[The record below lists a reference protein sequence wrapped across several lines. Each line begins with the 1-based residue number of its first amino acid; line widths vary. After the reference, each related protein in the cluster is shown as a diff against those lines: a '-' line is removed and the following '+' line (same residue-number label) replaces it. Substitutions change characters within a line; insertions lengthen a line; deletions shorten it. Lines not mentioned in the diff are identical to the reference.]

1 MIKLARFLIFSMK
14 AYGFTLIESLIA
26 IVVLIFGFSILISA
40 QNYFMVSSF
49 ATFEEVD
56 IHSVAKNVSILLS
69 ERAKELSNFQG
80 DLRAFLNLYN
90 LSNNSLKLSMFD
102 SFRISVNTEIIS
114 KVVGEDVIN
123 FKKVSF
129 VVFGSKLSK
138 SFEVLLPLYTGE

>member
-1 MIKLARFLIFSMK
+1 MIKLVRFLIFSMK

-40 QNYFMVSSF
+40 QNYFIISSF
-49 ATFEEVD
+49 ATFEEAD

-69 ERAKELSNFQG
+69 ERATELSNFEG

-90 LSNNSLKLSMFD
+90 LGNNSLKLSMFD
-102 SFRISVNTEIIS
+102 SFRISLNTEIIS

-123 FKKVSF
+123 FKKVYF

-138 SFEVLLPLYTGE
+138 SFEVLLPLSASE